1 MIKAECLQNIVS
13 PSLPSGTSASLLK
26 SRQHTGVS

>member
-13 PSLPSGTSASLLK
+13 LSLPSGTSATLLK
-26 SRQHTGVS
+26 SRQVSGVR